1 VKSVLLSVLALL
13 LYLALGPVSAS
24 AQSPPDLTVR
34 GHVTDRATGDPLPHA
49 NIRIAGTAY
58 GTATNATG
66 RFVLTVERLP
76 VRLTVRYL
84 GYTTR
89 TIPVRTATD
98 SLAIRLAPTAYAM
111 DEVVVTQTRAE
122 RLVEAM
128 VRRLQAAA
136 EQPGTRAVHP
146 GRAFYRQATV
156 ADDTVYTEFVETFY
170 NAFTAPNGL
179 RGWSIEQG
187 RYARIDDGRFMVFT
201 NFATVTGTFRLL
213 QTDPPR
219 PTMLLRPLRPDVLDY
234 FDVSVVRRFPQDER
248 TIVEIVYRPKPPVET
263 AAARGRLFIDAET
276 HVLHRFTATVEPH
289 PTFSPVTPPQGTRI
303 EEAHMT
309 LTGTMRTMEHGTPVL
324 DRLNVDLQYIH
335 HKDDHFRRRMQTRSV
350 FFFYDFDDVAGISAT
365 PVAVRQDDY
374 ARIDAA
380 AYDPAFWRDHPVLAR
395 TPTDRTA
402 IASFERTGAFGRL
415 TDMLE

>member
-1 VKSVLLSVLALL
+1 MKSAPLPTFALL
-13 LYLALGPVSAS
+13 LCVALGPLAAS
-24 AQSPPDLTVR
+24 AHSSTDVTIR
-34 GHVTDRATGDPLPHA
+34 GHVTDRATDEPLPYA
-49 NIRIAGTAY
+49 NVQIVGTTY
-58 GTATNATG
+58 GTATNAAG
-66 RFVLTVERLP
+66 RFVLTVEQLP

-89 TIPVRTATD
+89 TIPVRQATD
-98 SLAIRLAPTAYAM
+98 TLAVRLAPAAYAM

-122 RLVEAM
+122 RLVERT
-128 VRRLQAAA
+128 VQRLQAAA
-136 EQPGTRAVHP
+136 AQSGTRDVHP

-187 RYARIDDGRFMVFT
+187 RYARIDDGRFMVFI
-201 NFATVTGTFRLL
+201 NFSTLTGTFELL

-219 PTMLLRPLRPDVLDY
+219 PAMLLRPLHPDALDY
-234 FDVSVVRRFPQDER
+234 FDVSFVRRFPQDGR
-248 TIVEIVYRPKPPVET
+248 AIVEIAYRPKPSVAT

-276 HVLHRFTATVEPH
+276 HALHRFTATVEPH
-289 PTFSPVTPPQGTRI
+289 PAFNPVTPPRGTRI
-303 EEAHMT
+303 EQVRVT
-309 LTGTMRTMEHGTPVL
+309 LKGTMRLMDSDTPVL
-324 DRLNVDLQYIH
+324 DRLNIDLQYIH
-335 HKDDHFRRRMQTRSV
+335 HKDDHFRRRMRTRSV
-350 FFFYDFDDVAGISAT
+350 LFFYDFDDVKGISAT
-365 PVAVRQDDY
+365 PVAVAQDDY

-395 TPTDRTA
+395 MPTDRAA

-415 TDMLE
+415 ADTVE